1 MTDHVYKSIKVT
13 GSSATS
19 IDDAVKTSISK
30 AAKSLKGLRWFEVAD
45 IRGSIDEDINPTW
58 QVTVEI
64 GFVLED

>member
-1 MTDHVYKSIKVT
+1 MADHVYKSIKVT

-45 IRGSIDEDINPTW
+45 IRGSIDEDINLTW